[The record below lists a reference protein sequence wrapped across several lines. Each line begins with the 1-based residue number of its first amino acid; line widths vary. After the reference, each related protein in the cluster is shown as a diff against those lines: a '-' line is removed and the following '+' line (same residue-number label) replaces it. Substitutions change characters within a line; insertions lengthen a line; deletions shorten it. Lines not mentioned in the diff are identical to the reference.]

1 MGVSERGDGSCR
13 LGFRLQPY
21 SCPPL
26 VWNRYFHQFQ
36 HTIMDS
42 GVRCVVPNPRTC
54 VLTGQVGDV
63 TAPVSISLDT
73 SVEMMPSTM
82 QDLEEQ

>member
-1 MGVSERGDGSCR
+1 
-13 LGFRLQPY
+13 
-21 SCPPL
+21 
-26 VWNRYFHQFQ
+26 
-36 HTIMDS
+36 MDS